1 MRVLKDER
9 FKHEYKKR
17 PSPSRQDIGS
27 QAVKTEIAR
36 HVFSAAEAESG
47 GESEGR
53 MVYMQSFDLHSR
65 KLRLETSL
73 VFTG

>member
-1 MRVLKDER
+1 M
-9 FKHEYKKR
+9 
-17 PSPSRQDIGS
+17 
-27 QAVKTEIAR
+27 KTEIAR

>member
-1 MRVLKDER
+1 M
-9 FKHEYKKR
+9 
-17 PSPSRQDIGS
+17 
-27 QAVKTEIAR
+27 KTAIAQ

-53 MVYMQSFDLHSR
+53 MIYMQSFYLHSK